1 MQPSIQSAPAQASAP
16 AGTGATTII
25 NASGINFRYRD
36 LVSLLISTPNT
47 AASVLTI
54 SDGSKTYTINYPNAA
69 ATTPFPPLQVD
80 FDPPLQQSGN
90 GNAAWTLTPSV
101 NASGYNVVAQYVER

>member
-1 MQPSIQSAPAQASAP
+1 MPVISQSAPAQASAP

-36 LVSLLISTPNT
+36 LVGLVITT
-47 AASVLTI
+47 ANIVAGTLTV
-54 SDGSKTYTINYPNAA
+54 SDGKNTFVLNYPNAA
-69 ATTPFPPLQVD
+69 VAPGAPLQML

-90 GNAAWTLTPSV
+90 GNAAWTMTPSA
-101 NASGYNVVAQYVER
+101 NASGYNVTAQFIER